1 MNSSRSTDRTRIRT
15 KTLMIMAIASLGSLV
30 SAPSLA
36 VNFGQQDVNQSRF
49 VAIASPVGASSH
61 QLLILEQISD
71 TRPCWREIGDNPTLI
86 EPLLLNFDFTGI
98 CGRSTDSNGYSIRIA
113 GDDLGL
119 DYSLRIVNRDGN
131 LVLLGAPFNRQG
143 QSFEIGR
150 ADGVASDYVKITLNP
165 EWRFTKRTY
174 NGRTLGHVYLT
185 RATPL
190 PSPEPEQPAPPDPEP
205 PESAPPES
213 EPPEPSQE
221 AAQFRDIAGD
231 VYAQDIRAAVELGFI
246 AGFPEDNTFRP
257 LASLTREQL
266 VSMVLE
272 ALRTL
277 PDAELTIP
285 TQANQNPYP
294 DVSASRWSAAKIQF
308 ARSANIVSGYPD
320 GSFRP
325 TQAVTR
331 AELIAILR
339 RAAEYGKSLQSQSNT
354 LEATQDPAQFAD
366 ISNHWAASLITDMSA
381 YCGVASPYNEQGSNF
396 LPNQSAQRNYAAAA
410 TLRLVRC
417 LQSEED

>member
-1 MNSSRSTDRTRIRT
+1 
-15 KTLMIMAIASLGSLV
+15 
-30 SAPSLA
+30 
-36 VNFGQQDVNQSRF
+36 
-49 VAIASPVGASSH
+49 ASSH

-71 TRPCWREIGDNPTLI
+71 TRSCWREMGDNPTRV

-113 GDDLGL
+113 GEDLGL
-119 DYSLRIVNRDGN
+119 DYSLRIVNRDGT

-143 QSFEIGR
+143 RSFEIGR

-185 RATPL
+185 RDTPL
-190 PSPEPEQPAPPDPEP
+190 PPPETEQPAPPEP
-205 PESAPPES
+205 APPEPETP
-213 EPPEPSQE
+213 EPETPEPEPSQPG
-221 AAQFRDIAGD
+221 AVQFQDIAGD
-231 VYAQDIRAAVELGFI
+231 VYAQDIRNAVELGFI

-277 PDAELTIP
+277 PDVELTLP
-285 TQANQNPYP
+285 TQATQNPYP

-339 RAAEYGKSLQSQSNT
+339 RAAEYGKSRQSQSST
-354 LEATQDPAQFAD
+354 LEATQDQAQFAD
-366 ISNHWAASLITDMSA
+366 ISDHWAASLITEMSA
-381 YCGVASPYNEQGSNF
+381 YCGVASPHNEQGSNF

-417 LQSEED
+417 LQSEDD